1 MPEPGPPRMKKTW
14 NFTGGGS
21 CFEGEDELVEG
32 DLVVV
37 SSIVRVLEVVSSV
50 GSFLG
55 IFFLDSW
62 RVR

>member
-1 MPEPGPPRMKKTW
+1 
-14 NFTGGGS
+14 
-21 CFEGEDELVEG
+21 LVEG